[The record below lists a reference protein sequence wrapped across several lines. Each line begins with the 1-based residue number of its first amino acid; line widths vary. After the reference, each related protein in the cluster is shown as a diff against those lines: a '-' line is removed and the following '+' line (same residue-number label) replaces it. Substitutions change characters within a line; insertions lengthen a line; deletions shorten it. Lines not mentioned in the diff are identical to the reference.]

1 MTGQKLGL
9 KVTVSLLIVLSFVN
23 QGEARRVKLA
33 MPSFG
38 VTAAFSAALKKGYY
52 KEEGLEVEQVLMRAP
67 IATQALLSGE
77 VDFSTVGAGGLLAAL
92 RGAPLRFIFH
102 TYYRPMFWLYAKS
115 DIREIKDLKGK
126 KFAISGPGGGPDIL
140 FAEVFRRYGLEV
152 GRDITYIS
160 VGSQST
166 RFAALQT
173 GAVEATYFGIPVIFT
188 AQEAGFR
195 ELTTLVNQDLVELQ
209 GSIVVRERLLES
221 DPGLVEKFVRG
232 TLKGFRYT
240 RDRRSGTIPIMAGM
254 LKVSEELAGKSYDA
268 VRQAMTPDGTVPE
281 EVQKKAIESV
291 LKLGGIK
298 ESSPLERIFNYFH
311 IRTVRA
317 ELDRRG
323 WQAEP

>member
-1 MTGQKLGL
+1 MTGEKLAL
-9 KVTVSLLIVLSFVN
+9 NTAISLLIVLGLASE
-23 QGEARRVKLA
+23 GETRGVKLA
-33 MPSFG
+33 VPSFG

-67 IATQALLSGE
+67 IATLSLLSGE
-77 VDFSTVGAGGLLAAL
+77 ADFSTVSAGGLLAAL

-102 TYYRPMFWLYAKS
+102 TYYRPMFWLYARS

-140 FAEVFRRYGLEV
+140 FAEVFKRYGLEV
-152 GRDITYIS
+152 GRDVTYIS
-160 VGSQST
+160 AGGQST

-173 GAVEATYFGIPVIFT
+173 GAVEATYFGIPFIFT

-209 GSIVVRERLLES
+209 GSIVVREKLLES

-240 RDRRSGTIPIMAGM
+240 RDRRSGTIPILADI
-254 LKVSEELAGKSYDA
+254 LKVNEGLAGKNYDA
-268 VRQAMTPDGTVPE
+268 VRPAMTPDGTVPE

-291 LKLGGIK
+291 LKLGGLK
-298 ESSPLERIFNYFH
+298 ESSPLERIFNYSH
-311 IRTVRA
+311 IRAARA

-323 WQAEP
+323 WQAGP